1 MNAFSFVPTEGHINR
16 RKELVAARVN
26 QAISVAVQRVVAFNI
41 LEYRYTSLPKGRVA
55 AHAQAEPGGV
65 DWDDDEAEAQQEP
78 GEGAAPGGWEP
89 EGLGQEAALSEGAA
103 EGDFDVPLVGGH

>member
-1 MNAFSFVPTEGHINR
+1 MIHYVYAKHPMLDRPDKT
-16 RKELVAARVN
+16 
-26 QAISVAVQRVVAFNI
+26 
-41 LEYRYTSLPKGRVA
+41 KGRVA

-78 GEGAAPGGWEP
+78 GEGAAPGRWEP